1 MNNHLFQSAEF
12 YQRRYHNFAT
22 ILVLPLTLLV
32 LFIVLFS
39 LFAHTEVTVTSTG
52 EITPTKVIEVIQST
66 SNNIIST
73 NNLKDNKTV
82 KKGDLLVKY
91 SDKLEAS
98 QSNSIQQQIDRDD
111 RQAAALETLINSLK
125 QGTNLFGDNDEFGYS
140 STINAFLNQA
150 ITITSQVNQAN
161 ATVAK
166 QEESVNK
173 ANSSISKQKTELQTQ
188 VSQYQ
193 EPQSDINQGQTSL
206 SKNNPLTSILNSYL
220 RQLVQSDGTGEQV
233 KTQYLSEIQSN
244 NNGLQSSIDNL
255 NLNLKLSSNV
265 STVTYDNS
273 ASSQIETLRNQQV
286 SQAQEQL
293 NQVNKDKESLQAQLE
308 QANIRKEATSLYA
321 NSNGV
326 LHLNSQIKGESY
338 IPQGTVIG
346 QIYPNLSKAKNVAIT
361 YYVNSNYINQLK
373 KQQTVRFTLNT
384 VGKTPTVIEGE
395 IGSLDKAAT
404 ETKNGNFFKVTAK
417 VNVTSQDRE
426 HLTYGMQGKVVSVI
440 AKKTFFNY
448 FKDKLLNN
456 N

>member
-161 ATVAK
+161 VTVAK

-173 ANSSISKQKTELQTQ
+173 ANSSIPKQITELQTQ
-188 VSQYQ
+188 VNQYQ
-193 EPQSDINQGQTSL
+193 EPQSDI
-206 SKNNPLTSILNSYL
+206 
-220 RQLVQSDGTGEQV
+220 D
-233 KTQYLSEIQSN
+233 
-244 NNGLQSSIDNL
+244 

-265 STVTYDNS
+265 TTGTYDNS

-373 KQQTVRFTLNT
+373 KQQTVRFTLDT

-395 IGSLDKAAT
+395 IVSLDKAAT
-404 ETKNGNFFKVTAK
+404 ETKNGNYFKVTAK

>member
-39 LFAHTEVTVTSTG
+39 LFAHTEITVTSTG

-161 ATVAK
+161 VTVAK

-173 ANSSISKQKTELQTQ
+173 ANSSIPKQITELQTQ
-188 VSQYQ
+188 VNQYQ
-193 EPQSDINQGQTSL
+193 EPQSDI
-206 SKNNPLTSILNSYL
+206 
-220 RQLVQSDGTGEQV
+220 D
-233 KTQYLSEIQSN
+233 
-244 NNGLQSSIDNL
+244 

-265 STVTYDNS
+265 TTGTYDNS

-346 QIYPNLSKAKNVAIT
+346 QIYPNLSEAKNVAIT

-373 KQQTVRFTLNT
+373 KQQTVRFTLDT

-395 IGSLDKAAT
+395 IVSLDKAAT

>member
-39 LFAHTEVTVTSTG
+39 LFAHTEITVTSTG

-161 ATVAK
+161 VTVAK

-173 ANSSISKQKTELQTQ
+173 ANSSIPKQITELQTQ
-188 VSQYQ
+188 VNQYQ
-193 EPQSDINQGQTSL
+193 EPQSDI
-206 SKNNPLTSILNSYL
+206 
-220 RQLVQSDGTGEQV
+220 D
-233 KTQYLSEIQSN
+233 
-244 NNGLQSSIDNL
+244 

-265 STVTYDNS
+265 TTGTYDNS

-308 QANIRKEATSLYA
+308 QANIRKESTSLYA

-346 QIYPNLSKAKNVAIT
+346 QIYPNLSEAKNVAIT

-384 VGKTPTVIEGE
+384 VGKTPTVIKGE
-395 IGSLDKAAT
+395 IVSLDKAAT

-426 HLTYGMQGKVVSVI
+426 NLTYGMQGKVVSVI

>member
-12 YQRRYHNFAT
+12 YQRRYHNIAT

-39 LFAHTEVTVTSTG
+39 LFAHTEITVTSTG

-161 ATVAK
+161 VTVAK

-173 ANSSISKQKTELQTQ
+173 ANSSIPKQITELQTQ
-188 VSQYQ
+188 VNQYQ
-193 EPQSDINQGQTSL
+193 EPQSDI
-206 SKNNPLTSILNSYL
+206 
-220 RQLVQSDGTGEQV
+220 D
-233 KTQYLSEIQSN
+233 
-244 NNGLQSSIDNL
+244 

-265 STVTYDNS
+265 TTGTYDNS

-346 QIYPNLSKAKNVAIT
+346 QIYPNLSEAKNVAIT

-384 VGKTPTVIEGE
+384 VGKTPTVIKGE
-395 IGSLDKAAT
+395 IVSLDKAAT

-426 HLTYGMQGKVVSVI
+426 NLTYGMQGKVVSVI

>member
-82 KKGDLLVKY
+82 KKGDLLIKY
-91 SDKLEAS
+91 SDKLESS

-125 QGTNLFGDNDEFGYS
+125 QGTNLFGDDDEFGYS
-140 STINAFLNQA
+140 STISTFLNQA
-150 ITITSQVNQAN
+150 STITSQVNQAN

-173 ANSSISKQKTELQTQ
+173 ANSGISKQITELQTQ

-193 EPQSDINQGQTSL
+193 ELQSAINQGQTSL
-206 SKNNPLTSILNSYL
+206 SKNNPLTSILNNYL
-220 RQLVQSDGTGEQV
+220 SQLVQSDGAGEQV

-244 NNGLQSSIDNL
+244 INSLQSSIDD
-255 NLNLKLSSNV
+255 LNLKLSSNV
-265 STVTYDNS
+265 STGTYDNS

-308 QANIRKEATSLYA
+308 QANIGKEATSLHA

-326 LHLNSQIKGESY
+326 LHLNNQIKGESY

-346 QIYPNLSKAKNVAIT
+346 QIYPNLSKAKTVTIT

-373 KQQTVRFTLNT
+373 KQQTVRFTLDT
-384 VGKTPTVIEGE
+384 AGKTPTVIEGK
-395 IGSLDKAAT
+395 IVSLDKVAT

>member
-39 LFAHTEVTVTSTG
+39 LFAQTEVTVTSTG

-82 KKGDLLVKY
+82 KKGDLLIKY
-91 SDKLEAS
+91 SDKLESS
-98 QSNSIQQQIDRDD
+98 QSNGIQQQIDRDD

-125 QGTNLFGDNDEFGYS
+125 QGTNLFGDDDEFGYS
-140 STINAFLNQA
+140 STISTFLNQA
-150 ITITSQVNQAN
+150 STITSQVNQAN

-173 ANSSISKQKTELQTQ
+173 ANSGISKQITELQTQ

-193 EPQSDINQGQTSL
+193 ELQTAINQGQTSL
-206 SKNNPLTSILNSYL
+206 SKNNPLTSILNNYL
-220 RQLVQSDGTGEQV
+220 SQLVQSDGAGEQV

-244 NNGLQSSIDNL
+244 INSLQSSIDD
-255 NLNLKLSSNV
+255 LNLKLSSNV
-265 STVTYDNS
+265 STGTYDNS

-308 QANIRKEATSLYA
+308 QANIGKEATSLNA

-326 LHLNSQIKGESY
+326 LHLNNQIKGESY

-346 QIYPNLSKAKNVAIT
+346 QIYPNLSKAKTVTIT

-373 KQQTVRFTLNT
+373 KQQTVRFTLDT
-384 VGKTPTVIEGE
+384 VGKTPTVIEGK
-395 IGSLDKAAT
+395 IVSLDKVAT

>member
-82 KKGDLLVKY
+82 KKGDLLIKY
-91 SDKLEAS
+91 SDKLESS

-125 QGTNLFGDNDEFGYS
+125 QGTNLFGDDDEFGYS
-140 STINAFLNQA
+140 STISAFLNQA
-150 ITITSQVNQAN
+150 STITSQVNQAN

-173 ANSSISKQKTELQTQ
+173 ANSGISKQITELQTQ

-193 EPQSDINQGQTSL
+193 ELQSAINQGQTSL

-220 RQLVQSDGTGEQV
+220 SQLAQSDGAGEQV

-244 NNGLQSSIDNL
+244 INSLQSSIDD
-255 NLNLKLSSNV
+255 LNLKLSSNV
-265 STVTYDNS
+265 STGTYDNS

-308 QANIRKEATSLYA
+308 QANIGKEATSLHA

-373 KQQTVRFTLNT
+373 KQQTVRFTLDT
-384 VGKTPTVIEGE
+384 VGKTPIVIEGE
-395 IGSLDKAAT
+395 IVSLDKAAT

-440 AKKTFFNY
+440 AQKTFFNY

>member
-39 LFAHTEVTVTSTG
+39 LFAHTEITVTSTG

-161 ATVAK
+161 VTVAK

-173 ANSSISKQKTELQTQ
+173 ANSSIPKQITELQTQ
-188 VSQYQ
+188 VNQYQ
-193 EPQSDINQGQTSL
+193 EPQSDI
-206 SKNNPLTSILNSYL
+206 
-220 RQLVQSDGTGEQV
+220 D
-233 KTQYLSEIQSN
+233 
-244 NNGLQSSIDNL
+244 

-265 STVTYDNS
+265 TTGTYDNS

-293 NQVNKDKESLQAQLE
+293 NQVNKESLQAQLE

-346 QIYPNLSKAKNVAIT
+346 QIYPNLSEAKNVAIT

-384 VGKTPTVIEGE
+384 VGKTPTVIKGE
-395 IGSLDKAAT
+395 IVSLDKAAT

-426 HLTYGMQGKVVSVI
+426 NLTYGMQGKVVSVI

>member
-12 YQRRYHNFAT
+12 YQRRYYNFAT

-39 LFAHTEVTVTSTG
+39 LFAHTEITVTSTG

-161 ATVAK
+161 VTVAK

-173 ANSSISKQKTELQTQ
+173 ANSSIPKQITELQTQ
-188 VSQYQ
+188 VNQYQ
-193 EPQSDINQGQTSL
+193 EPQSDI
-206 SKNNPLTSILNSYL
+206 
-220 RQLVQSDGTGEQV
+220 D
-233 KTQYLSEIQSN
+233 
-244 NNGLQSSIDNL
+244 

-265 STVTYDNS
+265 TTGTYDNS

-346 QIYPNLSKAKNVAIT
+346 QIYPNLSEAKNVAIT

-384 VGKTPTVIEGE
+384 VGKTPTVIKGE
-395 IGSLDKAAT
+395 IVSLDKAAT

-426 HLTYGMQGKVVSVI
+426 NLTYGMQGKVVSVI

>member
-1 MNNHLFQSAEF
+1 M
-12 YQRRYHNFAT
+12 
-22 ILVLPLTLLV
+22 LPLTLLV

-39 LFAHTEVTVTSTG
+39 LFAQTEVTVTSTG

-73 NNLKDNKTV
+73 NNLTDNKTV
-82 KKGDLLVKY
+82 KKGDLLIKY
-91 SDKLEAS
+91 SDKLESS
-98 QSNSIQQQIDRDD
+98 QSNGIQQQIDRDD

-125 QGTNLFGDNDEFGYS
+125 QGTNLFGDDDEFGYS
-140 STINAFLNQA
+140 STISTFLNQA
-150 ITITSQVNQAN
+150 STITSQVNQAN

-173 ANSSISKQKTELQTQ
+173 ANSGISKQITELQTQ

-193 EPQSDINQGQTSL
+193 ELQTAINQGQTSL
-206 SKNNPLTSILNSYL
+206 SKNNPLTSILNNYL
-220 RQLVQSDGTGEQV
+220 SQLVQSDGAGEQV

-244 NNGLQSSIDNL
+244 INSLQSSIDD
-255 NLNLKLSSNV
+255 LNLKLSSNV
-265 STVTYDNS
+265 STGTYDNS

-308 QANIRKEATSLYA
+308 QANIGKEATSLHA

-326 LHLNSQIKGESY
+326 LHLNNQIKGESY

-346 QIYPNLSKAKNVAIT
+346 QIYPNLSKAKTVTIT

-373 KQQTVRFTLNT
+373 KQQTVRFTLDT
-384 VGKTPTVIEGE
+384 VGKTPTVIEGK
-395 IGSLDKAAT
+395 IVSLDKVAT

>member
-39 LFAHTEVTVTSTG
+39 LFAQTEVTVTSTG

-82 KKGDLLVKY
+82 KKGDLLIKY
-91 SDKLEAS
+91 SDKLESS
-98 QSNSIQQQIDRDD
+98 QSNGIQQQIDRDD

-125 QGTNLFGDNDEFGYS
+125 QGTNLFGDDDEFGYS
-140 STINAFLNQA
+140 STISTFLNQA
-150 ITITSQVNQAN
+150 STITSQVNQAN

-173 ANSSISKQKTELQTQ
+173 ANSGISKQITELQTQ

-193 EPQSDINQGQTSL
+193 ELQTAINQGQTSL
-206 SKNNPLTSILNSYL
+206 SKNNPLTSILNNYL
-220 RQLVQSDGTGEQV
+220 SQLVQSDGAGEQV

-244 NNGLQSSIDNL
+244 INSLQSSIDD
-255 NLNLKLSSNV
+255 LNLKLSSNV
-265 STVTYDNS
+265 STGTYDNS

-293 NQVNKDKESLQAQLE
+293 NQANKDKESLQAQLE
-308 QANIRKEATSLYA
+308 QANIGKEATSLHA

-326 LHLNSQIKGESY
+326 LHLNNQIKGESY

-346 QIYPNLSKAKNVAIT
+346 QIYPNLSKAKTVTIT

-373 KQQTVRFTLNT
+373 KQQTVRFTLDT
-384 VGKTPTVIEGE
+384 VGKTPTVIEGK
-395 IGSLDKAAT
+395 IVSLDKVAT

>member
-39 LFAHTEVTVTSTG
+39 LFAQTEVTVTSTG

-82 KKGDLLVKY
+82 KKGDLLIKY
-91 SDKLEAS
+91 SDKLESS
-98 QSNSIQQQIDRDD
+98 QSNGIQQQIDRDD

-125 QGTNLFGDNDEFGYS
+125 QGTNLFGDDDEFGYS
-140 STINAFLNQA
+140 STISTFLNQA
-150 ITITSQVNQAN
+150 STITSQVNQAN

-173 ANSSISKQKTELQTQ
+173 ANSGISKQITELQTQ

-193 EPQSDINQGQTSL
+193 ELQTAINQGQTSL
-206 SKNNPLTSILNSYL
+206 SKNNPLTSILNNYL
-220 RQLVQSDGTGEQV
+220 SQLVQSDGAGEQV
-233 KTQYLSEIQSN
+233 KTQYLSEILSN
-244 NNGLQSSIDNL
+244 INSLQSSIDD
-255 NLNLKLSSNV
+255 LNLKLSSNV
-265 STVTYDNS
+265 STGTYDNS

-308 QANIRKEATSLYA
+308 QANIGKEATSLHA

-326 LHLNSQIKGESY
+326 LHLNNQIKGESY

-346 QIYPNLSKAKNVAIT
+346 QIYPNLSKAKTVTIT

-373 KQQTVRFTLNT
+373 KQQTVRFTLDT
-384 VGKTPTVIEGE
+384 VGKTPTVIEGK
-395 IGSLDKAAT
+395 IVSLDKVAT

>member
-39 LFAHTEVTVTSTG
+39 LFAQTEVTVTSTG

-82 KKGDLLVKY
+82 KKGDLLIKY
-91 SDKLEAS
+91 SDKLESS
-98 QSNSIQQQIDRDD
+98 QSNGIQQQIDRDD

-125 QGTNLFGDNDEFGYS
+125 KGTNLFGDDDEFGYS
-140 STINAFLNQA
+140 STISTFLNQA
-150 ITITSQVNQAN
+150 STITSQVNQAN

-173 ANSSISKQKTELQTQ
+173 ANSGISKQITELQTQ

-193 EPQSDINQGQTSL
+193 ELQTAINQGQTSL
-206 SKNNPLTSILNSYL
+206 SKNNPLTSILNNYL
-220 RQLVQSDGTGEQV
+220 SQLVQSDGAGEQV

-244 NNGLQSSIDNL
+244 INSLQSSIDD
-255 NLNLKLSSNV
+255 LNLKLSSNV
-265 STVTYDNS
+265 STGTYDNS

-308 QANIRKEATSLYA
+308 QANIGKEATSLHA

-326 LHLNSQIKGESY
+326 LHLNNQIKGESY

-346 QIYPNLSKAKNVAIT
+346 QIYPNLSKAKTVTIT

-373 KQQTVRFTLNT
+373 KQQTVRFTLDT
-384 VGKTPTVIEGE
+384 VGKTPTVIEGK
-395 IGSLDKAAT
+395 IVSLDKVAT

>member
-39 LFAHTEVTVTSTG
+39 LFAHTEITVTSTG

-161 ATVAK
+161 VTVAK

-173 ANSSISKQKTELQTQ
+173 ANSSIPKQITELQTQ
-188 VSQYQ
+188 VNQYQ
-193 EPQSDINQGQTSL
+193 EPQSDI
-206 SKNNPLTSILNSYL
+206 
-220 RQLVQSDGTGEQV
+220 D
-233 KTQYLSEIQSN
+233 
-244 NNGLQSSIDNL
+244 

-265 STVTYDNS
+265 TTGTYDNS

-346 QIYPNLSKAKNVAIT
+346 QIYPNLSEAKNVAIT

-384 VGKTPTVIEGE
+384 VGKTPTVIKGE
-395 IGSLDKAAT
+395 IVSLDKAAT

-417 VNVTSQDRE
+417 VYVTSQDRE
-426 HLTYGMQGKVVSVI
+426 NLTYGMQGKVVSVI

>member
-39 LFAHTEVTVTSTG
+39 LFAHTEITVTSTG

-161 ATVAK
+161 VTVAK

-173 ANSSISKQKTELQTQ
+173 ANSSIPKQITELQTQ
-188 VSQYQ
+188 VNQYQ
-193 EPQSDINQGQTSL
+193 EPQSDI
-206 SKNNPLTSILNSYL
+206 
-220 RQLVQSDGTGEQV
+220 D
-233 KTQYLSEIQSN
+233 
-244 NNGLQSSIDNL
+244 

-265 STVTYDNS
+265 TTGTYDNS

-293 NQVNKDKESLQAQLE
+293 NQVNKDKGSLQAQLE

-346 QIYPNLSKAKNVAIT
+346 QIYPNLSEAKNVAIT

-384 VGKTPTVIEGE
+384 VGKTPTVIKGE
-395 IGSLDKAAT
+395 IVSLDKAAT

-426 HLTYGMQGKVVSVI
+426 NLTYGMQGKVVSVI

>member
-39 LFAHTEVTVTSTG
+39 LFAHTEITVTSTG

-161 ATVAK
+161 VTVAK

-173 ANSSISKQKTELQTQ
+173 ANSSIPKQITELQTQ
-188 VSQYQ
+188 VNQYQ
-193 EPQSDINQGQTSL
+193 EPQSDI
-206 SKNNPLTSILNSYL
+206 
-220 RQLVQSDGTGEQV
+220 D
-233 KTQYLSEIQSN
+233 
-244 NNGLQSSIDNL
+244 

-265 STVTYDNS
+265 TTGTYDNS

-346 QIYPNLSKAKNVAIT
+346 QIYPNLSEAKNVAIT

-384 VGKTPTVIEGE
+384 VGKTPTVIKGE
-395 IGSLDKAAT
+395 IVSLDKAAT

-426 HLTYGMQGKVVSVI
+426 NLTYGMQGKVVSVI
-440 AKKTFFNY
+440 AKKNFLQ
-448 FKDKLLNN
+448 LL
-456 N
+456 

>member
-161 ATVAK
+161 VTVAK

-173 ANSSISKQKTELQTQ
+173 ANSSIPKQITELQTQ
-188 VSQYQ
+188 VNQYQ
-193 EPQSDINQGQTSL
+193 EPQSDI
-206 SKNNPLTSILNSYL
+206 
-220 RQLVQSDGTGEQV
+220 D
-233 KTQYLSEIQSN
+233 
-244 NNGLQSSIDNL
+244 

-373 KQQTVRFTLNT
+373 KQQTVRFTLDT

-395 IGSLDKAAT
+395 IVSLDKAAT
-404 ETKNGNFFKVTAK
+404 ETKNGNYFKVTAK

>member
-39 LFAHTEVTVTSTG
+39 LFAHTEITVISTG

-161 ATVAK
+161 VTVAK

-173 ANSSISKQKTELQTQ
+173 ANSSIPKQITELQTQ
-188 VSQYQ
+188 VNQYQ
-193 EPQSDINQGQTSL
+193 EPQSDI
-206 SKNNPLTSILNSYL
+206 
-220 RQLVQSDGTGEQV
+220 D
-233 KTQYLSEIQSN
+233 
-244 NNGLQSSIDNL
+244 

-265 STVTYDNS
+265 TTGTYDNS

-346 QIYPNLSKAKNVAIT
+346 QIYPNLSEAKNVAIT

-384 VGKTPTVIEGE
+384 VGKTPTVIKGE
-395 IGSLDKAAT
+395 IVSLDKAAT

-426 HLTYGMQGKVVSVI
+426 NLTYGMQGKVVSVI

>member
-39 LFAHTEVTVTSTG
+39 LFAHTEITVTSTG

-161 ATVAK
+161 VTVAK

-173 ANSSISKQKTELQTQ
+173 ANSSIPKQITELQTQ
-188 VSQYQ
+188 VNQYQ
-193 EPQSDINQGQTSL
+193 EPQSDI
-206 SKNNPLTSILNSYL
+206 
-220 RQLVQSDGTGEQV
+220 D
-233 KTQYLSEIQSN
+233 
-244 NNGLQSSIDNL
+244 

-265 STVTYDNS
+265 TTGTYDNS

-346 QIYPNLSKAKNVAIT
+346 QIYPNLSEAKNVAIT

-384 VGKTPTVIEGE
+384 VGKTPTVIKGE
-395 IGSLDKAAT
+395 IVSLDKAAT

-417 VNVTSQDRE
+417 DNVTSQDRE
-426 HLTYGMQGKVVSVI
+426 NLTYGMQVKVVSVI

>member
-39 LFAHTEVTVTSTG
+39 LFAQTKVTVTSTG

-73 NNLKDNKTV
+73 NNLKDNKTA
-82 KKGDLLVKY
+82 KKGDLLIKY
-91 SDKLEAS
+91 SDKLESS
-98 QSNSIQQQIDRDD
+98 QSNGIQQQIDRDD

-125 QGTNLFGDNDEFGYS
+125 QGTNLFGDDDEFGYS
-140 STINAFLNQA
+140 STISTFLNQA
-150 ITITSQVNQAN
+150 STITSQVNQAN

-173 ANSSISKQKTELQTQ
+173 ANSGISKQITELQTQ

-193 EPQSDINQGQTSL
+193 ELQTAINQGQTSL
-206 SKNNPLTSILNSYL
+206 SKNNPLTSILNNYL
-220 RQLVQSDGTGEQV
+220 SQLVQSDGAGEQV

-244 NNGLQSSIDNL
+244 INSLQSSIDD
-255 NLNLKLSSNV
+255 LNLKLSSNV
-265 STVTYDNS
+265 STGTYDNS

-308 QANIRKEATSLYA
+308 QANIGKEATSLHA

-326 LHLNSQIKGESY
+326 LHLNNQIKGESY

-346 QIYPNLSKAKNVAIT
+346 QIYPNLSKAKTVTIT

-373 KQQTVRFTLNT
+373 KQQTVRFTLDT
-384 VGKTPTVIEGE
+384 VGKTPTVIEGK
-395 IGSLDKAAT
+395 IVSLDKVAT

>member
-161 ATVAK
+161 VTVAK

-173 ANSSISKQKTELQTQ
+173 ANSSIPKQITELQTQ
-188 VSQYQ
+188 VNQYQ
-193 EPQSDINQGQTSL
+193 EPQSDI
-206 SKNNPLTSILNSYL
+206 
-220 RQLVQSDGTGEQV
+220 D
-233 KTQYLSEIQSN
+233 
-244 NNGLQSSIDNL
+244 

-265 STVTYDNS
+265 TTGTYDNS

-346 QIYPNLSKAKNVAIT
+346 QIYPNLSEAKNVAIT

-384 VGKTPTVIEGE
+384 VGKTPTVIKGE
-395 IGSLDKAAT
+395 IVSLDKAAT

-426 HLTYGMQGKVVSVI
+426 NLTYGMQGKVVSVI

>member
-39 LFAHTEVTVTSTG
+39 LFAQTEVTVTSTG

-82 KKGDLLVKY
+82 KKGDLLIKY
-91 SDKLEAS
+91 SDKLESS
-98 QSNSIQQQIDRDD
+98 QSNGIQQQIDRDD

-125 QGTNLFGDNDEFGYS
+125 QGTNLFGDDDEFGYS
-140 STINAFLNQA
+140 STISTFLNQA
-150 ITITSQVNQAN
+150 STITSQVNQAN

-173 ANSSISKQKTELQTQ
+173 ANSGISKQITELQTQ

-193 EPQSDINQGQTSL
+193 ELQSAINQGQTSL
-206 SKNNPLTSILNSYL
+206 SKNNPLTSILNNYL
-220 RQLVQSDGTGEQV
+220 SQLVQSDGAGEQV

-244 NNGLQSSIDNL
+244 INSLQSSIDD
-255 NLNLKLSSNV
+255 LNLKLSSNV
-265 STVTYDNS
+265 STGTYDNS

-308 QANIRKEATSLYA
+308 QANIGKEATSLHA

-326 LHLNSQIKGESY
+326 LHLNNQIKGESY

-346 QIYPNLSKAKNVAIT
+346 QIYPNLSKAKTVTIT

-373 KQQTVRFTLNT
+373 KQQTVRFTLDT
-384 VGKTPTVIEGE
+384 VGKTPTVIEGK
-395 IGSLDKAAT
+395 IVSLDKVAT

>member
-73 NNLKDNKTV
+73 NNLKENKTV

-161 ATVAK
+161 VTVAK

-173 ANSSISKQKTELQTQ
+173 ANSSIPKQITELQTQ
-188 VSQYQ
+188 VNQYQ
-193 EPQSDINQGQTSL
+193 EPQSDI
-206 SKNNPLTSILNSYL
+206 
-220 RQLVQSDGTGEQV
+220 D
-233 KTQYLSEIQSN
+233 
-244 NNGLQSSIDNL
+244 

-265 STVTYDNS
+265 TTGTYDNS

-373 KQQTVRFTLNT
+373 KQQTVRFTLDT

-395 IGSLDKAAT
+395 IVSLDKAAT
-404 ETKNGNFFKVTAK
+404 ETKNGNYFKVTAK

>member
-39 LFAHTEVTVTSTG
+39 LFAHTEITVTSTG

-161 ATVAK
+161 VTVAK

-173 ANSSISKQKTELQTQ
+173 ANSSIPKQITELQTQ
-188 VSQYQ
+188 VNQYQ
-193 EPQSDINQGQTSL
+193 EPQSDI
-206 SKNNPLTSILNSYL
+206 
-220 RQLVQSDGTGEQV
+220 D
-233 KTQYLSEIQSN
+233 
-244 NNGLQSSIDNL
+244 

-265 STVTYDNS
+265 TTGTYDNS

-346 QIYPNLSKAKNVAIT
+346 QIYPNLSEAKNVAIT

-384 VGKTPTVIEGE
+384 VGKTPTVIKGE
-395 IGSLDKAAT
+395 IVSLDKATT

-426 HLTYGMQGKVVSVI
+426 NLTYGMQGKVVSVI

>member
-39 LFAHTEVTVTSTG
+39 LFAQTKVTVTSTG

-82 KKGDLLVKY
+82 KKGDLLIKY
-91 SDKLEAS
+91 SDKLESS
-98 QSNSIQQQIDRDD
+98 QSNGIQQQIDRDD

-125 QGTNLFGDNDEFGYS
+125 QGTNLFGDDDEFGYS
-140 STINAFLNQA
+140 STISTFLNQA
-150 ITITSQVNQAN
+150 STITSQVNQAN

-173 ANSSISKQKTELQTQ
+173 ANSGISKQITELQTQ

-193 EPQSDINQGQTSL
+193 ELQSAINQGQTSL
-206 SKNNPLTSILNSYL
+206 SKNNPLTSKLNNYL
-220 RQLVQSDGTGEQV
+220 SQLVQSDGAGEQV

-244 NNGLQSSIDNL
+244 INSLQSSIDD
-255 NLNLKLSSNV
+255 LNLKLSSNV
-265 STVTYDNS
+265 STGTYDNS

-308 QANIRKEATSLYA
+308 QANIGKEATSLHA

-326 LHLNSQIKGESY
+326 LHLNNQIKGESY

-346 QIYPNLSKAKNVAIT
+346 QIYPNLSKAKTVTIT

-373 KQQTVRFTLNT
+373 KQQTVRFTLDT
-384 VGKTPTVIEGE
+384 VGKTPTVIEGK
-395 IGSLDKAAT
+395 IVSLDKVAT

>member
-39 LFAHTEVTVTSTG
+39 LFAHTEITVTSTG

-161 ATVAK
+161 VTVAK

-173 ANSSISKQKTELQTQ
+173 ANSSIPKQITELQTQ
-188 VSQYQ
+188 VNQYQ
-193 EPQSDINQGQTSL
+193 EPQSDI
-206 SKNNPLTSILNSYL
+206 
-220 RQLVQSDGTGEQV
+220 D
-233 KTQYLSEIQSN
+233 
-244 NNGLQSSIDNL
+244 

-265 STVTYDNS
+265 TTGTYDNS

-346 QIYPNLSKAKNVAIT
+346 QIYPNLSEAKNVAIT

-384 VGKTPTVIEGE
+384 VGKTPTVIKGE
-395 IGSLDKAAT
+395 IVSLDKAAT

-426 HLTYGMQGKVVSVI
+426 NLTYGMQGKVVSVI
-440 AKKTFFNY
+440 AKKT
-448 FKDKLLNN
+448 
-456 N
+456 

>member
-39 LFAHTEVTVTSTG
+39 LFAHTEITVTSTG

-98 QSNSIQQQIDRDD
+98 QSNSIQQQIDRYD

-161 ATVAK
+161 VTVAK

-173 ANSSISKQKTELQTQ
+173 ANSSIPKQITELQTQ
-188 VSQYQ
+188 VNQYQ
-193 EPQSDINQGQTSL
+193 EPQSDI
-206 SKNNPLTSILNSYL
+206 
-220 RQLVQSDGTGEQV
+220 D
-233 KTQYLSEIQSN
+233 
-244 NNGLQSSIDNL
+244 

-265 STVTYDNS
+265 TTGTYDNS

-346 QIYPNLSKAKNVAIT
+346 QIYPNLSEAKNVAIT

-384 VGKTPTVIEGE
+384 VGKTPTVIKGE
-395 IGSLDKAAT
+395 IVSLDKAAT

-426 HLTYGMQGKVVSVI
+426 NLTYGMQGKVVSVI

>member
-39 LFAHTEVTVTSTG
+39 LFAQTEVTVTSTG

-82 KKGDLLVKY
+82 KKGDLLIKY
-91 SDKLEAS
+91 SDKLESS
-98 QSNSIQQQIDRDD
+98 QSNGIQQQIDRDD

-125 QGTNLFGDNDEFGYS
+125 KGTNLFGDDDEFGYS
-140 STINAFLNQA
+140 STISTFLNQA
-150 ITITSQVNQAN
+150 STITSQVNQAN

-173 ANSSISKQKTELQTQ
+173 ANSGISKQITELQTQ

-193 EPQSDINQGQTSL
+193 ELQSAINQGQTSL
-206 SKNNPLTSILNSYL
+206 SKNNPLTSILNNYL
-220 RQLVQSDGTGEQV
+220 SQLVQSDGAGEQV

-244 NNGLQSSIDNL
+244 INSLQSSIDD
-255 NLNLKLSSNV
+255 LNLKLSSNV
-265 STVTYDNS
+265 STGTYDNS

-308 QANIRKEATSLYA
+308 QANIGKEATSLHA

-326 LHLNSQIKGESY
+326 LHLNNQIKGESY

-346 QIYPNLSKAKNVAIT
+346 QIYPNLSKAKTVTIT

-373 KQQTVRFTLNT
+373 KQQTVRFTLDT
-384 VGKTPTVIEGE
+384 VGKTPTVIEGK
-395 IGSLDKAAT
+395 IVSLDKVAT

>member
-39 LFAHTEVTVTSTG
+39 LFAHTEITVTSTG

-161 ATVAK
+161 VTVAK

-173 ANSSISKQKTELQTQ
+173 ANSSIPKQITELQTQ
-188 VSQYQ
+188 VNQYQ
-193 EPQSDINQGQTSL
+193 EPQSDI
-206 SKNNPLTSILNSYL
+206 
-220 RQLVQSDGTGEQV
+220 D
-233 KTQYLSEIQSN
+233 
-244 NNGLQSSIDNL
+244 

-265 STVTYDNS
+265 TTGTYDNS

-346 QIYPNLSKAKNVAIT
+346 QIYPNLSETKNVAIT

-384 VGKTPTVIEGE
+384 VGKTPTVIKGE
-395 IGSLDKAAT
+395 IVSLDKAAT

-426 HLTYGMQGKVVSVI
+426 NLTYGMQGKVVSVI

>member
-39 LFAHTEVTVTSTG
+39 LFAHTEITVTSTG

-161 ATVAK
+161 VTVAK

-173 ANSSISKQKTELQTQ
+173 ANSSIPKQITELQTQ
-188 VSQYQ
+188 VNQYQ
-193 EPQSDINQGQTSL
+193 EPQSDI
-206 SKNNPLTSILNSYL
+206 
-220 RQLVQSDGTGEQV
+220 D
-233 KTQYLSEIQSN
+233 
-244 NNGLQSSIDNL
+244 

-265 STVTYDNS
+265 TTGTYDNS

-308 QANIRKEATSLYA
+308 QANIRKEAASLYA

-346 QIYPNLSKAKNVAIT
+346 QIYPNLSEAKNVAIT

-384 VGKTPTVIEGE
+384 VGKTPTVIKGE
-395 IGSLDKAAT
+395 IVSLDKAAT

-426 HLTYGMQGKVVSVI
+426 NLTYGMQGKVVSVI

>member
-39 LFAHTEVTVTSTG
+39 LFAHTEITVTSTG

-125 QGTNLFGDNDEFGYS
+125 QGTNLFGDNEFGYS

-161 ATVAK
+161 VTVAK

-173 ANSSISKQKTELQTQ
+173 ANSSIPKQITELQTQ
-188 VSQYQ
+188 VNQYQ
-193 EPQSDINQGQTSL
+193 EPQSDI
-206 SKNNPLTSILNSYL
+206 
-220 RQLVQSDGTGEQV
+220 D
-233 KTQYLSEIQSN
+233 
-244 NNGLQSSIDNL
+244 

-265 STVTYDNS
+265 TTGTYDNS

-346 QIYPNLSKAKNVAIT
+346 QIYPNLSEAKNVAIT

-384 VGKTPTVIEGE
+384 VGKTPTVIKGE
-395 IGSLDKAAT
+395 IVSLDKAAT

-426 HLTYGMQGKVVSVI
+426 NLTYGMQGKVVSVI

>member
-39 LFAHTEVTVTSTG
+39 LFAQTKVTVTSTG

-73 NNLKDNKTV
+73 NNLKDNKTA
-82 KKGDLLVKY
+82 KKGDLLIKY
-91 SDKLEAS
+91 SDKLESS
-98 QSNSIQQQIDRDD
+98 QSNGIQQQIDRDD

-125 QGTNLFGDNDEFGYS
+125 QGTNLFGDDDEFGYS
-140 STINAFLNQA
+140 STISTFLNQA
-150 ITITSQVNQAN
+150 STITSQVNQAN

-173 ANSSISKQKTELQTQ
+173 ANSGISKQITELQTQ

-193 EPQSDINQGQTSL
+193 ELQSAINQGQTSL
-206 SKNNPLTSILNSYL
+206 SKNNPLTSILNNYL
-220 RQLVQSDGTGEQV
+220 SQLVQSDGAGEQV

-244 NNGLQSSIDNL
+244 INSLQSSIDD
-255 NLNLKLSSNV
+255 LNLKLSSNV
-265 STVTYDNS
+265 STGTYDNS

-308 QANIRKEATSLYA
+308 QANIGKEATSLHA

-326 LHLNSQIKGESY
+326 LHLNNQIKGESY

-346 QIYPNLSKAKNVAIT
+346 QIYPNLSKAKTVTIT

-373 KQQTVRFTLNT
+373 KQQTVRFTLDT
-384 VGKTPTVIEGE
+384 VGKTPTVIEGK
-395 IGSLDKAAT
+395 IVSLDKVAT

>member
-39 LFAHTEVTVTSTG
+39 LFAHTETTVTSTG

-161 ATVAK
+161 VTVAK

-173 ANSSISKQKTELQTQ
+173 ANSSIPKQITELQTQ
-188 VSQYQ
+188 VNQYQ
-193 EPQSDINQGQTSL
+193 EPQSDI
-206 SKNNPLTSILNSYL
+206 
-220 RQLVQSDGTGEQV
+220 D
-233 KTQYLSEIQSN
+233 
-244 NNGLQSSIDNL
+244 

-265 STVTYDNS
+265 TTGTYDNS

-346 QIYPNLSKAKNVAIT
+346 QIYPNLSEAKNVAIT

-384 VGKTPTVIEGE
+384 VGKTPTVIKGE
-395 IGSLDKAAT
+395 IVSLDKAAT

-426 HLTYGMQGKVVSVI
+426 NLTYGMQGKVVSVI

>member
-39 LFAHTEVTVTSTG
+39 LFAQTEVTVTSTG

-82 KKGDLLVKY
+82 KKGDLLIKY
-91 SDKLEAS
+91 SDKLESS
-98 QSNSIQQQIDRDD
+98 QSNGIQQQIDRDD

-125 QGTNLFGDNDEFGYS
+125 QGTNLFGDDDEFGYS
-140 STINAFLNQA
+140 STISTFLNQA
-150 ITITSQVNQAN
+150 STITSQVNQAN

-173 ANSSISKQKTELQTQ
+173 ANSGISKQITELQTQ

-193 EPQSDINQGQTSL
+193 ELQTAINQGQTSL
-206 SKNNPLTSILNSYL
+206 SKNNPLTSILNNYL
-220 RQLVQSDGTGEQV
+220 SQLVQSDGAGEQV

-244 NNGLQSSIDNL
+244 INSLQSSIDD
-255 NLNLKLSSNV
+255 LNLKLSSNV
-265 STVTYDNS
+265 STGTYDNS

-286 SQAQEQL
+286 SQAQEHL

-308 QANIRKEATSLYA
+308 QANIGKEATSLHA

-326 LHLNSQIKGESY
+326 LHLNNQIKGESY

-346 QIYPNLSKAKNVAIT
+346 QIYPNLSKAKTVTIT

-373 KQQTVRFTLNT
+373 KQQTVRFTLDT
-384 VGKTPTVIEGE
+384 VGKTPTVIEGK
-395 IGSLDKAAT
+395 IVSLDKVAT

>member
-12 YQRRYHNFAT
+12 FQRRYHNFAT

-39 LFAHTEVTVTSTG
+39 LFAHTEITVTSTG

-161 ATVAK
+161 VTVAK

-173 ANSSISKQKTELQTQ
+173 ANSSIPKQITELQTQ
-188 VSQYQ
+188 VNQYQ
-193 EPQSDINQGQTSL
+193 EPQSDI
-206 SKNNPLTSILNSYL
+206 
-220 RQLVQSDGTGEQV
+220 D
-233 KTQYLSEIQSN
+233 
-244 NNGLQSSIDNL
+244 

-265 STVTYDNS
+265 TTGTYDNS

-346 QIYPNLSKAKNVAIT
+346 QIYPNLSEAKNVAIT

-384 VGKTPTVIEGE
+384 VGKTPTVIKGE
-395 IGSLDKAAT
+395 IVSLDKAAT

-426 HLTYGMQGKVVSVI
+426 NLTYGMQGKVVSVI

>member
-39 LFAHTEVTVTSTG
+39 LFAHTVITVTSTG

-161 ATVAK
+161 VTVAK

-173 ANSSISKQKTELQTQ
+173 ANSSIPKQITELQTQ
-188 VSQYQ
+188 VNQYQ
-193 EPQSDINQGQTSL
+193 EPQSDI
-206 SKNNPLTSILNSYL
+206 
-220 RQLVQSDGTGEQV
+220 D
-233 KTQYLSEIQSN
+233 
-244 NNGLQSSIDNL
+244 

-265 STVTYDNS
+265 TTGTYDNS

-346 QIYPNLSKAKNVAIT
+346 QIYPNLSEAKNVAIT

-384 VGKTPTVIEGE
+384 VGKTPTVIKGE
-395 IGSLDKAAT
+395 IVSLDKAAT

-426 HLTYGMQGKVVSVI
+426 NLTYGMQGKVVSVI

>member
-39 LFAHTEVTVTSTG
+39 LFAHTEITVTSTG

-161 ATVAK
+161 VTVAK

-173 ANSSISKQKTELQTQ
+173 ANSSIPKQITELQTQ
-188 VSQYQ
+188 VNQYQ
-193 EPQSDINQGQTSL
+193 EPQSN
-206 SKNNPLTSILNSYL
+206 
-220 RQLVQSDGTGEQV
+220 
-233 KTQYLSEIQSN
+233 
-244 NNGLQSSIDNL
+244 ID

-265 STVTYDNS
+265 TTGTYDNS

-346 QIYPNLSKAKNVAIT
+346 QIYPNLSEAKNVAIT

-384 VGKTPTVIEGE
+384 VGKTPTVIKGE
-395 IGSLDKAAT
+395 IVSLDKAAT

-426 HLTYGMQGKVVSVI
+426 NLTYGMQGKVVSVI

>member
-39 LFAHTEVTVTSTG
+39 LFAHTEITVTSTG

-161 ATVAK
+161 VTVAK

-173 ANSSISKQKTELQTQ
+173 ANSSIPKQITELQTQ
-188 VSQYQ
+188 VNQYQ
-193 EPQSDINQGQTSL
+193 EPQSDI
-206 SKNNPLTSILNSYL
+206 
-220 RQLVQSDGTGEQV
+220 D
-233 KTQYLSEIQSN
+233 
-244 NNGLQSSIDNL
+244 

-265 STVTYDNS
+265 TTGTYDNS

-346 QIYPNLSKAKNVAIT
+346 QIYPNLSEAKNVAIT

-384 VGKTPTVIEGE
+384 VGKTPTVIKGE
-395 IGSLDKAAT
+395 IVSLDKAAT

-417 VNVTSQDRE
+417 VNVTSHQI
-426 HLTYGMQGKVVSVI
+426 HVT
-440 AKKTFFNY
+440 AKSHQCQLVY
-448 FKDKLLNN
+448 L
-456 N
+456 